1 MAQSSGSGLFFFKT
15 QIKTSVQRMTIT
27 VAELTVLIV
36 TAFVRMMV
44 NHRKFCS
51 SASSQEERNN
61 ETVTTP
67 LAEVSCSSSSF
78 LSKSEANFVS
88 PQPRDCHRYFL
99 VPEAIHCQQFGAGGY
114 TICRCSF
121 NTWISGPVIPHWQRL
136 KVSEFVSKMK
146 IGLAPVG
153 LYLQS
158 KDRSRRLRLTGPHFT
173 PAMRPLRR
181 ASCSC
186 ENY

>member
-27 VAELTVLIV
+27 VAELTVVIV

-78 LSKSEANFVS
+78 LSKQRPTLFHLNPETVTDISWFLRPSTVS
-88 PQPRDCHRYFL
+88 SLAQGATQSVGAALTHGFL
-99 VPEAIHCQQFGAGGY
+99 ALLFHAG
-114 TICRCSF
+114 
-121 NTWISGPVIPHWQRL
+121 
-136 KVSEFVSKMK
+136 
-146 IGLAPVG
+146 
-153 LYLQS
+153 
-158 KDRSRRLRLTGPHFT
+158 KD
-173 PAMRPLRR
+173 
-181 ASCSC
+181 
-186 ENY
+186 

>member
-1 MAQSSGSGLFFFKT
+1 MRREEESLNFLITLSEAVSSPIEETYKSWLKAQGVAFFFKT

-36 TAFVRMMV
+36 TASVRMMV

-99 VPEAIHCQQFGAGGY
+99 VPEAIHCQQFGAGATQSVGAA
-114 TICRCSF
+114 
-121 NTWISGPVIPHWQRL
+121 
-136 KVSEFVSKMK
+136 
-146 IGLAPVG
+146 LAHG
-153 LYLQS
+153 FLALLFHTG
-158 KDRSRRLRLTGPHFT
+158 KD
-173 PAMRPLRR
+173 
-181 ASCSC
+181 
-186 ENY
+186 

>member
-1 MAQSSGSGLFFFKT
+1 
-15 QIKTSVQRMTIT
+15 MTIT

-36 TAFVRMMV
+36 TASVRMMV

-121 NTWISGPVIPHWQRL
+121 NTWISGPVIPRWQRL

-158 KDRSRRLRLTGPHFT
+158 KDQATAHWPTFYPSDETTETCFLFLWELLKNIHVYGTQQHDMYSS
-173 PAMRPLRR
+173 AHK
-181 ASCSC
+181 
-186 ENY
+186 